1 MEDNECIM
9 PPQSKSITH
18 LPLLYNPFLNCIFNN
33 PHHSKNPF
41 RQTVQELSEN
51 HNDYTIL
58 VPPAHILHELF
69 DPSTEKSS
77 TKIRLHDLC
86 YHNEDF
92 IRSHIIKTNT
102 TYPSIASSKSLLA
115 IYVTMNGKQILIKN
129 GMVFTGKGFKKSLQ
143 LKVLD
148 INYFSSFCDY
158 FPKGSKFMILY
169 IEDSLFGSFD
179 PNVPV
184 SMLSK
189 EMGEIKLESASKKG
203 QQFHDITFEKLLRS
217 FPLLSNAVSDKFY
230 KLFHHNNYQFRLLRT
245 NTRKKLS
252 SIKFEFQ
259 SMLDEAFKIVLDS
272 VKIDTPDSEQTYH
285 LINYILRLYP
295 GLDLNKLVHEYVE
308 LNLYDKLWAQLIFQF
323 DLPDNDKQNN
333 DPDAIKIL
341 TQEKYDHLACISL
354 NQLDVPTD
362 KPWHINELHKR
373 IYKAIDE
380 FSKLS
385 DASILNLSGKT
396 QILKNTVNILTNN
409 MNQISG
415 VESMTEKI
423 GSDGL
428 AVNADILIGL
438 LIMVIVHARVDNLE
452 AHLYYIKH
460 FNSVDYTNDGYF
472 CYILSNFDAVI
483 YHLSSSMND
492 EPQYTGLVQSSE
504 LNHKFWSLIDS
515 GDTENLL
522 VLLNEVQQVL
532 GDSKLPNNHFLNSRT
547 VQGESCLMM
556 AVKANNL
563 EAFNYIINHNYQW
576 FSIDDIIFDKNTTTN
591 QSLLTVALTE
601 ESYNIITQ
609 LVDIIISNTTLEE
622 QILYFNSVDNSG
634 RSVGHYFHH
643 FPDLID
649 QIGFLIDW
657 ELKDLNSHTPLF
669 SLCRCYDHPNY
680 ATLLEKGFD
689 CIYKKYDKKS
699 IDFDKHIDKMGNT
712 LLHII
717 LKNLSKTKLLSCGTN
732 LINVNQLN
740 YKNLTPL
747 DLYVKY
753 NRLENLEELLKDD
766 RLDFKFEDSTNFY
779 SVFDF
784 LGSLTAKSP
793 TNKVLKD
800 IEKLIYNYYFTNY
813 YPNTDTEK
821 IAALNARFDTSQKD
835 WVLFFSKSNKIPTL
849 NAEPLDRLRKFIYIF
864 KLDHT
869 YSFFPDNETFWLNF
883 PQEKSMVPIFAKFRI
898 NRIIEHVNMYMISL
912 NIHPILT
919 KEKVFENFLV
929 KNKDKLTLE
938 LINDITSRQES
949 NKRKYGNLVLG
960 VGQVNEIDFFLRFSL
975 TDLLNFQTTIA
986 KFNKLVAISDIK
998 QSDLRIVT
1006 DRMLTSLFSS
1016 NILPSNLLRGF
1027 NFALTNQYKNQ
1038 DSSYNELLSFTA
1050 WLELSTIELTKNIR
1064 RILLKI
1070 DDWKELHKNIKE
1082 LNIELT
1088 KYEEDAPTRYATV
1101 VPDPTTGAGTA
1112 DTTHTLPNLANSTN
1126 GNLQQAHQL
1135 EAEAEEIT
1143 DTTSSFFSF
1152 ASIIENKKA
1161 RYKKLLLMKAEEIK
1175 KIMKLNAEL
1184 KFDHECIAAE
1194 ISNFLK
1200 FKSNFIN
1207 LGIKR
1212 YVRSSLCF
1220 LKIRK
1225 YELTKLLNSC
1235 NR

>member
-1 MEDNECIM
+1 MLPE
-9 PPQSKSITH
+9 SKPIKH

-33 PHHSKNPF
+33 PHHLKNPF
-41 RQTVQELSEN
+41 RQTVQELSEK

-77 TKIRLHDLC
+77 TKTRLLDLC

-102 TYPSIASSKSLLA
+102 SYPSIAPSKSLLA

-129 GMVFTGKGFKKSLQ
+129 GMIFTGKGFKRSLR
-143 LKVLD
+143 LKILD
-148 INYFSSFCDY
+148 INYFNSFCDY

-179 PNVPV
+179 PNATLFTQP
-184 SMLSK
+184 K
-189 EMGEIKLESASKKG
+189 ETGTTQMESTTIKE
-203 QQFHDITFEKLLRS
+203 QQFNDITFEKLLRS

-259 SMLDEAFKIVLDS
+259 SMLDEAFRIVLDS

-285 LINYILRLYP
+285 LINYILKLYP

-323 DLPDNDKQNN
+323 DIIDDDKQNS
-333 DPDAIKIL
+333 DSDAIKIL
-341 TQEKYDHLACISL
+341 TKEKYDQLAYISL
-354 NQLDVPTD
+354 NQLDIPTD
-362 KPWHINELHKR
+362 KPWHINELHNR
-373 IYKAIDE
+373 IYKGIKE

-385 DASILNLSGKT
+385 DASILNLAGKT
-396 QILKNTVNILTNN
+396 QILKTTVNILTNN
-409 MNQISG
+409 ANHQ
-415 VESMTEKI
+415 VELESLTEKATNDEI
-423 GSDGL
+423 T
-428 AVNADILIGL
+428 VNADILIGM
-438 LIMVIVHARVDNLE
+438 LIMVIVHAKVDNLE

-492 EPQYTGLVQSSE
+492 EPQYTGLLESSE

-515 GDTENLL
+515 GDNDRLL
-522 VLLNEVQQVL
+522 VLLDEVLQEF
-532 GDSKLPNNHFLNSRT
+532 GESKLPNSHFLNSRN

-556 AVKANNL
+556 AIKANNSD
-563 EAFNYIINHNYQW
+563 AFNSIINYNYQW
-576 FSIDDIIFDKNTTTN
+576 FSIDDILFDKNTTTN
-591 QSLLTVALTE
+591 QNLLIAALTE

-609 LVDIIISNTTLEE
+609 LVDLILQNATLEE
-622 QILYFNSVDNSG
+622 QILYFNSQDKSG

-649 QIGFLIDW
+649 QIGLLIDW

-689 CIYKKYDKKS
+689 CVYKKYSKKS

-717 LKNLSKTKLLSCGTN
+717 LKDLSKTKLLAYETN

-740 YKNLTPL
+740 YKNMTPL
-747 DLYVKY
+747 NLYVKY
-753 NRLENLEELLKDD
+753 NRLENLEEILKDD
-766 RLDFKFEDSTNFY
+766 RLDFKYEDSTNFY

-784 LGSLTAKSP
+784 LGSLTVKSSCDK
-793 TNKVLKD
+793 TFKE
-800 IEKLIYNYYFTNY
+800 IEKLIYNYYFINY
-813 YPNTDTEK
+813 CPTTDIEK
-821 IAALNARFDTSQKD
+821 IAVLNARFDTSKKD
-835 WVLFFSKSNKIPTL
+835 WVLFYTKSDKIPAV
-849 NAEPLDRLRKFIYIF
+849 NAEALDRLRKFIYMF
-864 KLDHT
+864 KLDNNN
-869 YSFFPDNETFWLNF
+869 SFFPDTETFWLNF
-883 PQEKSMVPIFAKFRI
+883 PHEKSVVPIFTKFRI
-898 NRIIEHVNMYMISL
+898 NRIIEHVNMFMISL
-912 NIHPILT
+912 TMHPTLAMA
-919 KEKVFENFLV
+919 KYSEKFFVENRG
-929 KNKDKLTLE
+929 KLTLE
-938 LINDITSRQES
+938 LINDIKNRQES
-949 NKRKYGNLVLG
+949 DKRKYSDLVLG
-960 VGQVNEIDFFLRFSL
+960 IGQINEIDFFLEFSL
-975 TDLLNFQTTIA
+975 TDLQNFQTIIA
-986 KFNKLVAISDIK
+986 RFNKLVAIGDIK
-998 QSDLRIVT
+998 QSDIRIVT
-1006 DRMLTSLFSS
+1006 DRMLNGLSS
-1016 NILPSNLLRGF
+1016 SHILPADVSREF
-1027 NFALTNQYKNQ
+1027 TFTLTNHYKSQ
-1038 DSSYNELLSFTA
+1038 DSSYSEILSFTS
-1050 WLELSTIELTKNIR
+1050 WLELFTIELTKNIR
-1064 RILLKI
+1064 HLLLKLE
-1070 DDWKELHKNIKE
+1070 DWKELHKNIKE
-1082 LNIELT
+1082 LNIELN
-1088 KYEEDAPTRYATV
+1088 KYEEDLPARYAKAASADSITES
-1101 VPDPTTGAGTA
+1101 DTA
-1112 DTTHTLPNLANSTN
+1112 ANNSRHIAPNSTN
-1126 GNLQQAHQL
+1126 GNLQAHQL

-1143 DTTSSFFSF
+1143 DTLSSFFSF
-1152 ASIIENKKA
+1152 GNIIENKKA

-1184 KFDHECIAAE
+1184 KFDHETIAAE

-1207 LGIKR
+1207 LCIKR
-1212 YVRSSLCF
+1212 YVKSTICLSKVRN
-1220 LKIRK
+1220 
-1225 YELTKLLNSC
+1225 YELSKLLNSC
-1235 NR
+1235 KR

>member
-1 MEDNECIM
+1 M
-9 PPQSKSITH
+9 PPESKSIKH

-41 RQTVQELSEN
+41 RQTIQELSEN

-77 TKIRLHDLC
+77 SKTRLLDLC
-86 YHNEDF
+86 YHNDDF

-102 TYPSIASSKSLLA
+102 SYPSVAPSKSLLT
-115 IYVTMNGKQILIKN
+115 IYVTMNGKQILVKN
-129 GMVFTGKGFKKSLQ
+129 GMVFTGKGFKRSLR
-143 LKVLD
+143 LKILD
-148 INYFSSFCDY
+148 INYFNSFCDY
-158 FPKGSKFMILY
+158 FPKGSKFMMLY

-179 PNVPV
+179 PNATVTTQPNETDV
-184 SMLSK
+184 TQMGSATTK
-189 EMGEIKLESASKKG
+189 E
-203 QQFHDITFEKLLRS
+203 QQFNDITFEKLLRS

-245 NTRKKLS
+245 NTRKKLV

-259 SMLDEAFKIVLDS
+259 SMLEEAFKIVLDS

-323 DLPDNDKQNN
+323 DIIDDDKQNS
-333 DPDAIKIL
+333 DSDAIKIL
-341 TQEKYDHLACISL
+341 TKEKYDQLAYISL
-354 NQLDVPTD
+354 NQLDIPTD

-373 IYKAIDE
+373 IYKAIRE

-385 DASILNLSGKT
+385 DASILNLAGKT
-396 QILKNTVNILTNN
+396 QILKSTVNILTNN
-409 MNQISG
+409 ANHQIEL
-415 VESMTEKI
+415 ESMTEKTVTDDI
-423 GSDGL
+423 I
-428 AVNADILIGL
+428 VNADILIGM
-438 LIMVIVHARVDNLE
+438 LIMVIVHAKMDNLE

-460 FNSVDYTNDGYF
+460 FNSVDYTSDGYF

-492 EPQYTGLVQSSE
+492 EPQYTGLLESSE

-515 GDTENLL
+515 GDNDSLL
-522 VLLNEVQQVL
+522 VLLDEVQQEL
-532 GDSKLPNNHFLNSRT
+532 GDSRLPDNHFLKSRN

-556 AVKANNL
+556 AIKANNSD
-563 EAFNYIINHNYQW
+563 AFNYIINYNYQW
-576 FSIDDIIFDKNTTTN
+576 FSIDDILFDKNTTTN
-591 QSLLTVALTE
+591 QTLLIAALTE
-601 ESYNIITQ
+601 ESYNIIRQ
-609 LVDIIISNTTLEE
+609 LVDLILQNATLDE
-622 QILYFNSVDNSG
+622 QILYFNSPDNSG

-669 SLCRCYDHPNY
+669 SLCRCYDHLNY

-689 CIYKKYDKKS
+689 CIYKKYNKNS

-712 LLHII
+712 LLHIM
-717 LKNLSKTKLLSCGTN
+717 LKDLSKTKLLAYETN
-732 LINVNQLN
+732 LINLNQLN

-747 DLYVKY
+747 NLYVKY
-753 NRLENLEELLKDD
+753 NRLENLEEILKDD
-766 RLDFKFEDSTNFY
+766 RLDFKYEDSTNFY

-784 LGSLTAKSP
+784 LGSLTVKS
-793 TNKVLKD
+793 TTDKTLKE
-800 IEKLIYNYYFTNY
+800 IEKLIYNYYFVNY
-813 YPNTDTEK
+813 FPNTDTEK
-821 IAALNARFDTSQKD
+821 IAALNARYDSAKKD
-835 WVLFFSKSNKIPTL
+835 WVLFFTKSNKTPTI
-849 NAEPLDRLRKFIYIF
+849 NTEPLSRLRKFVYIF
-864 KLDHT
+864 KLDNN
-869 YSFFPDNETFWLNF
+869 YSFFPDSETFWLNF
-883 PQEKSMVPIFAKFRI
+883 PQEKAMVPIFTKFRI
-898 NRIIEHVNMYMISL
+898 NRIIEHMNMYMINL
-912 NIHPILT
+912 AMHPALAKT
-919 KEKVFENFLV
+919 QYFEKFFVENR
-929 KNKDKLTLE
+929 DKLTLE
-938 LINDITSRQES
+938 LINDIKNRQES
-949 NKRKYGNLVLG
+949 VRREYGDLVLG
-960 VGQVNEIDFFLRFSL
+960 IGQVNEIDFFLRFSL
-975 TDLLNFQTTIA
+975 TDLQNFQTIIA
-986 KFNKLVAISDIK
+986 RFNKLAAISDIK
-998 QSDLRIVT
+998 QSDVRIVT
-1006 DRMLTSLFSS
+1006 DRMINRLSS
-1016 NILPSNLLRGF
+1016 SHILPADVSREF
-1027 NFALTNQYKNQ
+1027 TFTLTNQYKSQ
-1038 DSSYNELLSFTA
+1038 DSSYSELLSFTS
-1050 WLELSTIELTKNIR
+1050 WLELCSIELTKNIHHL
-1064 RILLKI
+1064 LLKL

-1088 KYEEDAPTRYATV
+1088 KYEEDLPARYAT
-1101 VPDPTTGAGTA
+1101 TTTAAAAESTTETSTGANTSGS
-1112 DTTHTLPNLANSTN
+1112 LPNTAND

-1143 DTTSSFFSF
+1143 NTSSSFFNF
-1152 ASIIENKKA
+1152 GNIIENKKA

-1184 KFDHECIAAE
+1184 KFDHEAIAAE

-1212 YVRSSLCF
+1212 YVKSSLC
-1220 LKIRK
+1220 LLRIRN
-1225 YELTKLLNSC
+1225 YELAKLLNSC
-1235 NR
+1235 KR